1 MYGHRLFIRY
11 ASSTARS
18 HKYLL
23 SQSHFRVQCMQMCRH
38 GQDDLLEFKQNEG
51 FSPSPMF
58 TETALKKIK
67 HPVSSCFLD
76 QNDFLTSEFRR
87 ECPDCCRRASLDRTL
102 KLEADGLLQHWVP
115 LLYEKLRL
123 QSSQD
128 QRNQTAEDCKTV
140 VWFWY
145 AMEI

>member
-1 MYGHRLFIRY
+1 MYDHRLFIRY

-67 HPVSSCFLD
+67 HPVSSWTKM
-76 QNDFLTSEFRR
+76 TSWHQSSE
-87 ECPDCCRRASLDRTL
+87 ENAQTAAEEHLWMDRTL

>member
-87 ECPDCCRRASLDRTL
+87 ECPDCCRRASLNGQDV
-102 KLEADGLLQHWVP
+102 EAGSRWSAAALGAPPVREAEAAILTGSAKPDSR
-115 LLYEKLRL
+115 RL
-123 QSSQD
+123 
-128 QRNQTAEDCKTV
+128 
-140 VWFWY
+140 
-145 AMEI
+145 